1 MAENY
6 NEGSSLTM
14 GNGRTAAMYRAK
26 NVKYPLTRQD
36 GSTYML
42 QNFQDG
48 DMISFQQSEAKVTSM
63 SDPQGSVGMSENAN
77 SLGTATATMQYGSPS
92 AGLLIDLY
100 NSGEVFSLHKN
111 DGVEYVGGDHCVITQ
126 APEVADGKDFPT
138 RAFTI
143 TILDY
148 EIKNAEDM

>member
-1 MAENY
+1 MENY

-26 NVKYPLTRQD
+26 EVKYPLVRQD

-42 QNFQDG
+42 ANFQDG
-48 DMISFQQSEAKVTSM
+48 DMISFSEDEARFTGM
-63 SDPQGSVGMSENAN
+63 SDPQGSVGLSENAN
-77 SLGTATATMQYGSPS
+77 SLGTAKATMQYGSPS
-92 AGLLIDLY
+92 CGLLIDLF

-111 DGVEYVGGDHCVITQ
+111 DGVEYVGGDHCVIKQ
-126 APEVADGKDFPT
+126 APEVADGKDYPT